1 MKSIVKRLALVTG
14 NHVGIGKAISEFL
27 VENGYEVPMTVR
39 SSDYDLRK
47 SEDCQKLSEDFIE
60 KHGQIDLLINNVG
73 NYETGYIDD
82 YSAEAW
88 KEMFSSNTDSVFFMT
103 KYLIKELRK
112 TKGKIIN
119 IGFCGLEKLSAPAD
133 HFAYQAAKTAVLVMS
148 KSIAKKEAELGVTVN
163 MISPGSMENTI
174 ETDNYLSRIPMNR
187 AGSLDELCQIVKL
200 IIENDYLTGQ
210 NIEIAGGRAL

>member
-1 MKSIVKRLALVTG
+1 MKRLALVTG

-27 VENGYEVPMTVR
+27 LENGYEVPMTVR
-39 SSDYDLRK
+39 SGDYDLRTEAACK
-47 SEDCQKLSEDFIE
+47 KLSDDFINNY
-60 KHGQIDLLINNVG
+60 GQIDLLVNNVG

-82 YSAEAW
+82 FNPEAW
-88 KEMFSSNTDSVFFMT
+88 REMFASNTDSVFFMT
-103 KYLIKELRK
+103 KYLLPELRK
-112 TKGKIIN
+112 VKGKIIN
-119 IGFCGLEKLSAPAD
+119 LGFCGLEKLSAPAD

-174 ETDNYLSRIPMNR
+174 ETDDCLSRIPVNR
-187 AGSLDELCQIVKL
+187 LGTLDELCQIVKL

>member
-1 MKSIVKRLALVTG
+1 MGRLALVTG

-27 VENGYEVPMTVR
+27 MDNGYEVPMTIR
-39 SSDYDLRK
+39 SSDYDLTK
-47 SEDCQKLSEDFIE
+47 QDDCKKLANDFISE
-60 KHGQIDLLINNVG
+60 YGQIDLLVNNVG

-82 YSAEAW
+82 YSIDSW

-119 IGFCGLEKLSAPAD
+119 IGFCGLEKLSPPSD
-133 HFAYQAAKTAVLVMS
+133 HFAYQAAKTATLVLT
-148 KSIAKKEAELGVTVN
+148 KAIAKKEAENNVTVN

-187 AGSLDELCQIVKL
+187 PGTLDELCQIVKL
-200 IIENDYLTGQ
+200 IVENDYLTGQ
-210 NIEIAGGRAL
+210 NIEIAGARAL